1 MKYTILILLTFCGW
15 SGAQTAPPTQQE
27 KPGVLTSEKAEL
39 PKGLFPSSNEV
50 LVGSVVRYDA
60 SLSSHTPEA
69 DMAVKL
75 KEEGNKYVRLLYSPH
90 DFGFDAPPATES
102 QRLPKEMFS
111 NGSLVWTFR
120 VHVPRNRAEKSACTS
135 VRKQLAPGKH
145 GKFVEI
151 ERYTSVPGRENDQT
165 PKPESLRC
173 VIVESWTKSTA
184 TVDPKTG
191 KLGWAIPGAPTKPS
205 H

>member
-1 MKYTILILLTFCGW
+1 MKYTILIVLTFCCW
-15 SGAQTAPPTQQE
+15 SAAQTATPAQQE
-27 KPGVLTSEKAEL
+27 KRGVLPTGNAEL
-39 PKGLFPSSNEV
+39 PKGLFPASNEV

-60 SLSSHTPEA
+60 SLNSHTPAA

-90 DFGFDAPPATES
+90 DFGFDAPPATEL

-120 VHVPRNRAEKSACTS
+120 VHVPRNPAEKSACTS

-145 GKFVEI
+145 GKVVEI

-165 PKPESLRC
+165 PKPESLQC
-173 VIVESWTKSTA
+173 MIVET
-184 TVDPKTG
+184 
-191 KLGWAIPGAPTKPS
+191 WANDFRLLRISP